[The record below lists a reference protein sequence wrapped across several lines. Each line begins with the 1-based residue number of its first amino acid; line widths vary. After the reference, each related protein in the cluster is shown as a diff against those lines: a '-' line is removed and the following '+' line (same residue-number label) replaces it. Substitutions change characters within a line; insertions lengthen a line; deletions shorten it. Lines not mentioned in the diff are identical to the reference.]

1 MLLKNGQCIKA
12 GQSTVGQFQTLDSPN
27 HTFRLQIIL
36 GVVSTKK
43 EDLV

>member
-12 GQSTVGQFQTLDSPN
+12 GQSTVGQFQTLDSQEN
-27 HTFRLQIIL
+27 TFLIQTIL
-36 GVVSTKK
+36 EMVSTKK